1 MVSVKRRLARF
12 NRVVANRVI
21 GQVISRMP
29 GFGAV
34 YHRGRKSGRP
44 YRTPVKVFRAGDRF
58 ILSLPYGPDS
68 DWVKN
73 VVAAGECEL
82 LTRWRRV
89 RVVDPKVYVDT
100 VQADIPRP
108 LAAALKKIKAYDFIE
123 LHVAEAAARK
133 P

>member
-1 MVSVKRRLARF
+1 M
-12 NRVVANRVI
+12 
-21 GQVISRMP
+21 
-29 GFGAV
+29 
-34 YHRGRKSGRP
+34 
-44 YRTPVKVFRAGDRF
+44 KVFRAGDRF